1 MQAWILPPSVEKPFL
16 FASCIVHWNLLRLS
30 HYKMPRK
37 KSEDFYRTHGFTAN
51 LENGK
56 YSATCHFCD
65 KVLQNTAL
73 SRLSLHRQTCDARRG
88 RTTVMYT
95 SADEKDQD
103 EAPRIK
109 IQKISGDDDGGL
121 GNANEGKE
129 IIVKIQQIL
138 DDAEEAE
145 KPKEQPRA
153 KRGIRKRKLTKTE
166 ESGEQNIE
174 FEISNVEIKNPEYA
188 EYMDESKEHYIL
200 QHNPDDMAN
209 GSATIIEARPRNGLA
224 ALRAEKARAE
234 ISQFQSKTKFLKTE
248 TDNLKVERTLT
259 MLKIQK
265 LRLEIDALR
274 D

>member
-16 FASCIVHWNLLRLS
+16 FASCIVHWNLLRLL

-56 YSATCHFCD
+56 YSATCHFCE

-88 RTTVMYT
+88 RSAVMYT

-103 EAPRIK
+103 ESPRIK
-109 IQKISGDDDGGL
+109 IQKYSGDDDGSL

-138 DDAEEAE
+138 DDADEAE
-145 KPKEQPRA
+145 TPKEQPRA
-153 KRGIRKRKLTKTE
+153 KREIRKRKLTKTE

-188 EYMDESKEHYIL
+188 EYLDESKEH
-200 QHNPDDMAN
+200 NVDDLAN
-209 GSATIIEARPRNGLA
+209 GSATIIEARPRSGLA

-259 MLKIQK
+259 LLKIQK